1 MLQQALALELDQDVD
16 QVQSGI
22 DQVAEDE
29 INDAIAP
36 AKRYR
41 RLRAFFGQGIEPR
54 PFAARQHECYH
65 PNLHGPYSGRG
76 SELLANPCLY
86 GARAERD
93 NGATRAT
100 VAKAKMDRAEILTRL
115 RERIVR
121 YAASQLRGSSTGDL
135 AQDLAQEVLIVLHQ
149 KYSELDRIEDLLPL
163 SLEIARLKIWA
174 VRRKSHRRGEDRQ
187 IPVEDL
193 PLAGGGA
200 DPFEQ
205 ASRRERAARLE
216 SALSKLG
223 ERCRELFRLK
233 LE

>member
-1 MLQQALALELDQDVD
+1 
-16 QVQSGI
+16 
-22 DQVAEDE
+22 
-29 INDAIAP
+29 
-36 AKRYR
+36 
-41 RLRAFFGQGIEPR
+41 
-54 PFAARQHECYH
+54 
-65 PNLHGPYSGRG
+65 
-76 SELLANPCLY
+76 
-86 GARAERD
+86 
-93 NGATRAT
+93 
-100 VAKAKMDRAEILTRL
+100 MDRAEILTRL

-135 AQDLAQEVLIVLHQ
+135 AQDLAQEVLIVLHE

-233 LE
+233 LEGYTFAEMLSRPEIRSRLEAGSLNTLYTWDFRCRKQLLERLGGSWDKPSWDDK